1 MLVAGRSI
9 SSLSNPNWRYLLRIG
24 DRRGISAAAISTG
37 AVVSNRTAP
46 AIHDTTIRLARCE
59 RPLALARK
67 PRRFNHAVGGAGG
80 CDAWPSWRVVG
91 GTMVLKVQVGQWNRP
106 HHRGDHSCGA
116 HPYCSHHDSVV
127 RTVSVEWAS
136 TVYLPAASRRAPR
149 GTTASGRALPVLI
162 PKQLFLILWI
172 EGFSRCIRRPG
183 ANVCR
188 AALVG
193 ASTRTGN
200 PIARRCNYRKLE
212 TRSACSRMTLALSLA
227 AVPVGSPLYR
237 ILGFDQ

>member
-1 MLVAGRSI
+1 MLKPGSTSAGTAALAQERVHRPGVDILDLPMLVAGRSI

-67 PRRFNHAVGGAGG
+67 PRRFNHAVGGAGA

-149 GTTASGRALPVLI
+149 GTTASGRD
-162 PKQLFLILWI
+162 
-172 EGFSRCIRRPG
+172 
-183 ANVCR
+183 AN
-188 AALVG
+188 
-193 ASTRTGN
+193 
-200 PIARRCNYRKLE
+200 
-212 TRSACSRMTLALSLA
+212 TRSSDRSR
-227 AVPVGSPLYR
+227 
-237 ILGFDQ
+237 